1 MKTLVNH
8 QTGEIAYFDT
18 YLNTIQ
24 FSESKDVYKAVI
36 TKDPDSRKIVKIS
49 VSAIPTS
56 DKPVEIMKKDVK
68 AVVEKAETI
77 MEKEIDAAV
86 NMIMKKV
93 TVKKT
98 APAEEP
104 EIVLIDKETPLCLQT
119 PAYIMALR
127 SIRWPDY
134 VDPYSGLPIE
144 GPDEDCPNINFYV
157 GPTIDQIYG

>member
-1 MKTLVNH
+1 MKKLVNN
-8 QTGEIAYFDT
+8 QTGETAYFDT

-77 MEKEIDAAV
+77 MEKE
-86 NMIMKKV
+86 
-93 TVKKT
+93 
-98 APAEEP
+98 P

>member
-1 MKTLVNH
+1 MKKLVNN
-8 QTGEIAYFDT
+8 QTGETAYFDT

-56 DKPVEIMKKDVK
+56 DKPVEIMEKDVK

-77 MEKEIDAAV
+77 MEK
-86 NMIMKKV
+86 
-93 TVKKT
+93 
-98 APAEEP
+98 EP